1 MANIESLMDTSDYTE
16 PTTLICVRCGQS
28 NDYTVS
34 RCSECGAPLDAFA
47 STAPWE
53 MGTAM
58 GASYPAPVDPRTKP
72 VIFWG
77 AWLYFGPSAIGSLWI
92 IGSTLYPVITGEA
105 KARDLVDG
113 LAMML
118 LATLYGALSIWT
130 LWAVSARYFRRT
142 R

>member
-1 MANIESLMDTSDYTE
+1 MIANNF
-16 PTTLICVRCGQS
+16 CVGVVAYRDENENC
-28 NDYTVS
+28 
-34 RCSECGAPLDAFA
+34 
-47 STAPWE
+47 
-53 MGTAM
+53 
-58 GASYPAPVDPRTKP
+58 KP
-72 VIFWG
+72 IIFWG

-130 LWAVSARYFRRT
+130 LWAVSTRYFRRT
-142 R
+142 P